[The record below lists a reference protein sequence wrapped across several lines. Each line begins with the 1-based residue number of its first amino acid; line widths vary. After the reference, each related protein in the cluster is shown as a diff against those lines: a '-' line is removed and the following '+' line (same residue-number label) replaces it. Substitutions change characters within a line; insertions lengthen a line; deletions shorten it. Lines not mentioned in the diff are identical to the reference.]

1 MNSQLQPSSDE
12 TLDTIKDVKI
22 IQAKDGYR
30 FSVDAVLLEDFISAK
45 RLERGIELGT
55 GSGIISILL
64 AKRLKSANITAV
76 EIQDSLSERAE
87 RNVELNDLKGKISIF
102 SKDMREL
109 KKEFRTNEFDFVFS
123 NPPFRKPKTGRM
135 STDEERAIARHEI
148 EISLS
153 DLVSTAAY
161 LLKHN
166 GRFYMIYHPFRLAEL
181 VSLLRESR
189 LEPKRMRFVH
199 SRPNEEAKMVLIEA
213 VKGGGI
219 WLKIDPPLYLYE
231 KGNDYTREIR
241 EILKA

>member
-1 MNSQLQPSSDE
+1 MKSHLDPKKDE

-22 IQAKDGYR
+22 IQSKEGYR
-30 FSVDAVLLEDFISAK
+30 FSIDAVLLEHFITAK
-45 RLERGIELGT
+45 PGEKGIELGT

-64 AKRLKSANITAV
+64 AKRLKSTKITAV
-76 EIQDSLSERAE
+76 EIQEALAGRAA
-87 RNVELNDLKGKISIF
+87 RNVELNDLKGKIDVRSM
-102 SKDMREL
+102 DMREL
-109 KKEFRTNEFDFVFS
+109 RKEFQTNEIDFVFS

-148 EISLS
+148 EISLP

-199 SRPNEEAKMVLIEA
+199 SRADEEAKMVLIEA

-231 KGNDYTREIR
+231 KGNDYTRETK